1 MKKKI
6 AVITAVLLVAVTALF
21 SIGIPQRLYVRVKG
35 VKIDYNNCTEY
46 SKDDIDS
53 AAKVVM
59 EKVEEMEGCVL
70 FSLKFSNADELD
82 YCRSLN
88 EPANYEE
95 CIVFNSAFRSPLKS
109 RFGAWNT
116 NSLYTWD
123 WYLARVKDGQWELV
137 TWGYA

>member
-1 MKKKI
+1 MKKTII
-6 AVITAVLLVAVTALF
+6 AVLVFVLCISAVGAANWVF
-21 SIGIPQRLYVRVKG
+21 GNPGGVRV
-35 VKIDYNNCTEY
+35 DYNNCTEY
-46 SKDDIDS
+46 SEEEIDS
-53 AAKVVM
+53 AAQVVIQN
-59 EKVEEMEGCVL
+59 VNAREGCVL
-70 FSLKFSNADELD
+70 FLLKFITADELD

-95 CIVFNSAFRSPLKS
+95 GIVFNSAFRSPLKS

>member
-1 MKKKI
+1 MKKTI
-6 AVITAVLLVAVTALF
+6 IVVLVLILCISAVGAANWVF
-21 SIGIPQRLYVRVKG
+21 GNPGGVRV
-35 VKIDYNNCTEY
+35 DYNNCTEQ

>member
-1 MKKKI
+1 MKKTII
-6 AVITAVLLVAVTALF
+6 AVLVFVLCISAVGAANWIF
-21 SIGIPQRLYVRVKG
+21 GNPGGVRV
-35 VKIDYNNCTEY
+35 DYNNCTEY
-46 SKDDIDS
+46 SEEEIDS
-53 AAKVVM
+53 AAQVVIQN
-59 EKVEEMEGCVL
+59 VNAREGCVL
-70 FSLKFSNADELD
+70 FLLKFITADELD

-116 NSLYTWD
+116 NRLYTWD
-123 WYLARVKDGQWELV
+123 WSLARVKDGQWELV